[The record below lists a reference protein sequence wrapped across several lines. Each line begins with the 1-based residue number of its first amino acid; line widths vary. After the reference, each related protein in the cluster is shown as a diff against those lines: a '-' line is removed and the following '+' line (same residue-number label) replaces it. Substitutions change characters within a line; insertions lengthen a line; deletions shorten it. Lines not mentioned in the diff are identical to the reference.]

1 MAWRETRPLI
11 TPVDSYSYCKGE
23 PLLHEKVILHRFPAG
38 RSSSAFLRV
47 MHQTHGGNTVERK
60 KRNKN
65 SRGVLLLLQ
74 LNVLKRQYE
83 RQQPGL
89 EVAVVAAVAAVVVH
103 HLEEAPF
110 IRGP

>member
-1 MAWRETRPLI
+1 
-11 TPVDSYSYCKGE
+11 
-23 PLLHEKVILHRFPAG
+23 
-38 RSSSAFLRV
+38 